1 MTADDSHS
9 NACAL
14 VNAPLRTSTSRA
26 RMRVLRRY
34 ALGSAI
40 AALLFVPAALAQ
52 NTPKAVIDQDC
63 SAFAISPQNDIV
75 YSVPH
80 LKFIQKYILE
90 RDDVFVAT
98 ANGKFYRIIESD
110 KFIPAPPIVGYTVHS
125 LSWSPDGKRIAV
137 NLTLQPI
144 PPRLEEAIEEKHEK
158 HKNKKKRDDSDDD
171 NQDDDDYTPPP
182 TAPSAPGGNAV
193 ALFNSDGQL
202 IQVTGAKS
210 QFIDHATNATWLADD
225 QTVAY
230 TDGAQLMSVRPAD
243 GTTTK
248 LFEGHSF
255 QAVAW
260 DPAHNRA
267 FAVGEDITV
276 QGGLYLVALD
286 LLKQTVTPIAALASY
301 ESSLTVSP
309 SGRRVGFF
317 ANGDTIEVIN
327 VNDPSKPLRVNAGLG
342 FFQFDHDEEHILLK
356 RGKLDESNDLVWVG
370 LEDDSFVPALHDLE
384 YHAFQIAPDG
394 YSLAVTEPGKRILK
408 IFPLE

>member
-1 MTADDSHS
+1 MTADDSHPQGPRLA
-9 NACAL
+9 NRIA
-14 VNAPLRTSTSRA
+14 RRA
-26 RMRVLRRY
+26 FRGFLARHYTIFPVL
-34 ALGSAI
+34 
-40 AALLFVPAALAQ
+40 AALLFVPAVLAQ

-63 SAFAISPQNDIV
+63 SAFALSPQNDIV

-98 ANGKFYRIIESD
+98 ANGKFNRIVDSD
-110 KFIPAPPIVGYTVHS
+110 KFIPAPPVEGYTVRS
-125 LSWSPDGKRIAV
+125 FAWSPDGKRIAM
-137 NLTLQPI
+137 NMTLQPL
-144 PPRLEEAIEEKHEK
+144 PPRLEQAIEEKHQK
-158 HKNKKKRDDSDDD
+158 HKKKRDDSDDD
-171 NQDDDDYTPPP
+171 DDYTPPSN
-182 TAPSAPGGNAV
+182 SAPGGNAV
-193 ALFNSDGQL
+193 ALFDSDGRL
-202 IQVTGAKS
+202 IQISGAKS

-230 TDGAQLMSVRPAD
+230 TDGAQLMSVRPSD

-255 QAVAW
+255 QAIAW
-260 DPAHNRA
+260 DPARNRA

-301 ESSLTVSP
+301 QSSLTVSP
-309 SGRRVGFF
+309 SGARVGFF

-327 VNDPSKPLRVNAGLG
+327 VSDPSKPLRVNAGLG

-356 RGKLDESNDLVWVG
+356 RGKLEESNDLVWVG

>member
-1 MTADDSHS
+1 MTADGSQSHAS
-9 NACAL
+9 GLTTRSLCFSSHLAGARLLRCSAL
-14 VNAPLRTSTSRA
+14 AA
-26 RMRVLRRY
+26 
-34 ALGSAI
+34 AI
-40 AALLFVPAALAQ
+40 AALLFVPVALAQ
-52 NTPKAVIDQDC
+52 NTPKAVIDSDC
-63 SAFAISPQNDIV
+63 SAFAISPQNDLV

-80 LKFIQKYILE
+80 LKFIQKYVLE

-98 ANGKFYRIIESD
+98 ANGKFNRIVDAD
-110 KFIPAPPIVGYTVHS
+110 KFIPAPPVEGYTVRS
-125 LSWSPDGKRIAV
+125 FSWSPDGKRIAM
-137 NLTLQPI
+137 NITLQPL
-144 PPRLEEAIEEKHEK
+144 PPRLEQAIEEKHQK
-158 HKNKKKRDDSDDD
+158 HKKKRSDSDDD
-171 NQDDDDYTPPP
+171 DDDDYTPPP
-182 TAPSAPGGNAV
+182 QSASAPGGNAV
-193 ALFNSDGQL
+193 ALFDSDGHL
-202 IQVTGAKS
+202 IQVSGAKS
-210 QFIDHATNATWLADD
+210 QFIDHATNAAWLADD

-243 GTTTK
+243 GTITK

-260 DPAHNRA
+260 DPARNRA

-276 QGGLYLVALD
+276 HGGLYLVALD
-286 LLKQTVTPIAALASY
+286 LLQQTVTPIAPLASY

-309 SGRRVGFF
+309 SGTRVGFF

-342 FFQFDHDEEHILLK
+342 FFQFDHDEEHVLLK
-356 RGKLDESNDLVWVG
+356 RGKLEESNDLVWVG